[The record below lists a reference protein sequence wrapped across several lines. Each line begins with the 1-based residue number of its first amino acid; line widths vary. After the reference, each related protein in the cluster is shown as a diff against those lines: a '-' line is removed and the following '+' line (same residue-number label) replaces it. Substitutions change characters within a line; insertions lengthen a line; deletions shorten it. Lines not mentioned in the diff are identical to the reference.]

1 MLLSSR
7 RGEKEIGPQSDVDV
21 STMLRR
27 YVSSER
33 RGEPKF
39 ASVDRIDR
47 KSERERRR
55 MLWTMGGG
63 GGKAKSDTGVKERES
78 GRDLESRGQS
88 VSGARVSANSGS
100 FSPRLFF
107 RLFLLSFFPLL
118 VSSPTTRRRFS
129 VVAQTN
135 EIPG

>member
-1 MLLSSR
+1 MDD
-7 RGEKEIGPQSDVDV
+7 GEV
-21 STMLRR
+21 
-27 YVSSER
+27 ER
-33 RGEPKF
+33 
-39 ASVDRIDR
+39 
-47 KSERERRR
+47 
-55 MLWTMGGG
+55 
-63 GGKAKSDTGVKERES
+63 GKAKSDTGVKERES

-88 VSGARVSANSGS
+88 VRGARVSANSGS

-107 RLFLLSFFPLL
+107 VSFFFFPLL